1 MKHNALSRTG
11 AVALLCM
18 IGSAPSALPYWA
30 HQRVQLFATCAG
42 RFEAMSLD
50 HREMDRSRR
59 DTMRDQVQGFQ
70 TLVDAIL
77 PDALAEEMPE
87 AMPKQWRATGWSEVA
102 HLLTEVQYSVD
113 QGRIDRA
120 SDILETRIK
129 ECEGLLLS

>member
-1 MKHNALSRTG
+1 
-11 AVALLCM
+11 
-18 IGSAPSALPYWA
+18 
-30 HQRVQLFATCAG
+30 
-42 RFEAMSLD
+42 
-50 HREMDRSRR
+50 
-59 DTMRDQVQGFQ
+59 MRDQVQGFQ